1 MKKSLNLKSF
11 FDIKLN
17 KNETNLYL
25 SFFLYSLIPSIWILV
40 RTIIITKYM
49 DVSLDTYAQWEYL
62 NTILEILQEAF
73 VFPLFFFLGKIK
85 NNKINDLNKIRQ
97 IYLFVF
103 LIYLGIIF
111 LFSFFTDNL
120 IKIIDGY
127 NYNDQIIFFNLQL
140 YSKIPEILLL
150 ISTAFLLNIGKSKW
164 FFFLLL
170 GKMIIYII
178 LDFTLVN
185 ENVFPNA
192 YIGLGLSS
200 ILTNI
205 FLFVFSLLIIA
216 NFFSFKIFWNIKT
229 FRLTKLEFNK
239 VFFLNFIFTFLSSA
253 INNFFYLLVIA
264 KTLNSLTA
272 SGSYW
277 LANQLIWNW
286 ILLPIIA
293 LVEVFKA
300 VIAINVDEGINS
312 KELNK
317 KFIKYFKLSFLLFVV

>member
-1 MKKSLNLKSF
+1 M
-11 FDIKLN
+11 
-17 KNETNLYL
+17 
-25 SFFLYSLIPSIWILV
+25 
-40 RTIIITKYM
+40 
-49 DVSLDTYAQWEYL
+49 
-62 NTILEILQEAF
+62 
-73 VFPLFFFLGKIK
+73 
-85 NNKINDLNKIRQ
+85 
-97 IYLFVF
+97 
-103 LIYLGIIF
+103 
-111 LFSFFTDNL
+111 
-120 IKIIDGY
+120 
-127 NYNDQIIFFNLQL
+127 
-140 YSKIPEILLL
+140 
-150 ISTAFLLNIGKSKW
+150 
-164 FFFLLL
+164 
-170 GKMIIYII
+170 IYII
-178 LDFTLVN
+178 LDFTLAN
-185 ENVFPNA
+185 ENVFANT

-205 FLFVFSLLIIA
+205 FLFLFSLLIIA

-300 VIAINVDEGINS
+300 IVAINVDEGINS

-317 KFIKYFKLSFLLFVV
+317 KFIKYFKLSFLLFVVSASIFYGLWIPFSRFLTDNDQTKMTESMQIMRIVIWFYLFYTWATLLDAVFIGIGKLKFLLIKSCVINFTVYLIPFILIAVNILFLNIKLIILIYSFSLLGSFIVNLIMYLILLNKNKETMLG